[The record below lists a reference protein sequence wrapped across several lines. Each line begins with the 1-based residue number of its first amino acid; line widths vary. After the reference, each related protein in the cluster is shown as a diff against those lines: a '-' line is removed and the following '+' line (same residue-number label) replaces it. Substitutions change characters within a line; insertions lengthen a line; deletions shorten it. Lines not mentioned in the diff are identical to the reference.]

1 MKKLLLVV
9 FLNGS
14 FLDKFKIY
22 INDLKSFNE
31 LLADD
36 TKVLT
41 ILDDMSKVEI
51 LKDVLNTIYKWTC
64 D

>member
-51 LKDVLNTIYKWTC
+51 LKDVLKTIYKWTC